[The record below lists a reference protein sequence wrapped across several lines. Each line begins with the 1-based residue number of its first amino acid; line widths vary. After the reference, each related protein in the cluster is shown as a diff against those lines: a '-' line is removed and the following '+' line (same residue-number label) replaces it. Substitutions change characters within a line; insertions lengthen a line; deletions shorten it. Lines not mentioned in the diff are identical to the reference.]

1 MDLAL
6 CISKEVFSLCDFFLL
21 KNSGVC
27 IYTHTQNSIWQI
39 VSNFHDDDDVDF
51 LILCVGVLSLHS
63 VERVHEL
70 SLHVLILNHKYCYL
84 TVHPLADKS

>member
-1 MDLAL
+1 M
-6 CISKEVFSLCDFFLL
+6 
-21 KNSGVC
+21 C